1 VVDAAQRFGTFGAVA
16 STNWLATATAM
27 SVLERG
33 GNAFDA
39 AVAGGFV
46 LVVAEPDQ
54 NGLGGEVPII
64 VRTADGDVR
73 VICGQG
79 PAPGAATAAR
89 FATLGL
95 ELVPG
100 SGVLAA
106 CVPGAFDAWMLLAR
120 EFGTW
125 KPRDLLGYAIG
136 YAREGFPVEPALIPQ
151 RDSVAAELA
160 RLERR

>member
-1 VVDAAQRFGTFGAVA
+1 
-16 STNWLATATAM
+16 M

-39 AVAGGFV
+39 AIAGGFV
-46 LVVAEPDQ
+46 LTVAEPDQ

-64 VRTADGDVR
+64 VRTARGDVR

-79 PAPGAATAAR
+79 PAPRAATPGR
-89 FATLGL
+89 FAELSL
-95 ELVPG
+95 ELIPG

-120 EFGTW
+120 EHGTW
-125 KPRDLLGYAIG
+125 APRELLAY
-136 YAREGFPVEPALIPQ
+136 
-151 RDSVAAELA
+151 
-160 RLERR
+160 